1 MVKNIIINIFIYILL
16 IGCESPLVCEDCY
29 LDISAPSLQMDENGY
44 YHMKF
49 LGSYTQ
55 TFSTLE
61 AQTGITGHNQKVK
74 WLSNRKILI
83 AGHWT
88 DLVNNSSYTDEDD
101 GKAYTVVGVWEN
113 FIGDTVK
120 VYSGYTDNCGILH
133 VDSLEI
139 VIDYGE

>member
-101 GKAYTVVGVWEN
+101 GKAYTVVSAWKN
-113 FIGDTVK
+113 FVGDTVK
-120 VYSGYTDNCGILH
+120 VYSGYTDNCDILH

-139 VIDYGE
+139 VINNGE